1 MSIYLSLFLLMF
13 KLSQLWPVRTCFEI
27 LHMNLIMRKQIHAEF
42 FTAKR
47 TLGILFG
54 ITLTLQVNLGKT
66 DIFEIVSLPVHE
78 HGIYLCLFRSPLLS
92 FNKILF
98 KILYIFYWIYSQIFC
113 MFIASTNYILF

>member
-13 KLSQLWPVRTCFEI
+13 KWSQLWPVGTCFEI
-27 LHMNLIMRKQIHAEF
+27 LHMNLIMRKQIHTEF

-66 DIFEIVSLPVHE
+66 DIFEIVSLPVYE
-78 HGIYLCLFRSPLLS
+78 HGI
-92 FNKILF
+92 
-98 KILYIFYWIYSQIFC
+98 
-113 MFIASTNYILF
+113 